1 MADPLFTIAC
11 LDIPDAQ
18 RCFIEDFRRAHD
30 PQAALVP
37 AHFTLV
43 FGSADTDEAACLRHV
58 ESVAQAVAPIR
69 FHCRC
74 AMLGADERA
83 ERAFVYLVP
92 DEGHSAIALL
102 HDRLYGGPLAP
113 SRRLRV
119 PYTPH
124 VTIGSCTDFSQ
135 AKAWCDA
142 LNAEGIDVAG
152 TLSELTVGALRSGS
166 FQVLRRFDL
175 LDGET
180 LGHGAVD
187 LPPPG
192 LCGDADAPAFG
203 LEIGNVGALDTRGT
217 GWWIGFSDWTRD
229 GAADLRHM
237 PAGTAASGVSAKW
250 YDHPAGH
257 PNGEAKPLSEGRSVS
272 LLVGDAGAFR
282 LDFSPDPAY
291 PPGRTFT
298 RVLRRRGDFAAW
310 GAGLYHRAFGLRDS
324 SILTLRWMPFGD
336 ARAATASG
344 PESGPRGH
352 VF

>member
-18 RCFIEDFRRAHD
+18 RRFIDGFRRAHD

-43 FGSADTDEAACLRHV
+43 FPGIDIDEAAYLRHA
-58 ESVAQAVAPIR
+58 ESVAQAAAPIR

-92 DEGHSAIALL
+92 DEGHAAIALL
-102 HDRLYGGPLAP
+102 HDRLYAGPLA
-113 SRRLRV
+113 SGLRLQL

-124 VTIGSCTDFSQ
+124 VTIGACADFRQ

-142 LNAEGIDVAG
+142 LNAQGVDVAG
-152 TLSELTVGALRSGS
+152 MLTALTVGALRSGS
-166 FQVLRRFDL
+166 FEVLRRFQL
-175 LDGET
+175 LDHERRGQPAGTRPAPGQCGE
-180 LGHGAVD
+180 
-187 LPPPG
+187 
-192 LCGDADAPAFG
+192 ADAPAFG
-203 LEIGNVGALDTRGT
+203 LEFGNAGELDTQGT

-229 GAADLRHM
+229 GGADLRHM
-237 PAGTAASGVSAKW
+237 PPGLAASGVSAKW

-257 PNGEAKPLSEGRSVS
+257 PNGEAKPVSEGRSVS
-272 LLVGDAGAFR
+272 LLAGDAGAFR

-291 PPGRTFT
+291 PPDRTFT

-310 GAGLYHRAFGLRDS
+310 GAGLYHRAFGLLDS
-324 SILTLRWMPFGD
+324 SILTLRWVPID
-336 ARAATASG
+336 DSRAAAAGGS
-344 PESGPRGH
+344 
-352 VF
+352 